1 MDVLTELA
9 KVPVFSIEDVEK
21 IKKNKST
28 AYSQLSRFIDKG
40 KVKKIRNNL
49 YSLVNPITGQM
60 VANRYQIACAISDTA
75 YLSHHSA
82 FEYYGFANQVYNE
95 VYVSSETRFNS
106 FEYDNITYKYVAS
119 RMAEGVVVAKNT
131 TGVRITDIERT
142 IIDSIH
148 DLNKIAGLEEL
159 LNCLEGVRFLNEDK
173 LRLYLDHYDTQGL
186 YQKTGFLLGQLK
198 VSKDLIEYCQS
209 KIGKSKKYLIGE
221 PKGSSNYNREW
232 NLMVPR
238 IMFEPTEKSGC

>member
-1 MDVLTELA
+1 
-9 KVPVFSIEDVEK
+9 
-21 IKKNKST
+21 
-28 AYSQLSRFIDKG
+28 
-40 KVKKIRNNL
+40 
-49 YSLVNPITGQM
+49 M

-131 TGVRITDIERT
+131 TLGVRITDIERT

-159 LNCLEGVRFLNEDK
+159 LNCLEGAFQTRQV
-173 LRLYLDHYDTQGL
+173 GL
-186 YQKTGFLLGQLK
+186 GLIIMISGPRHQKTGFLGTAQ
-198 VSKDLIEYCQS
+198 SIE
-209 KIGKSKKYLIGE
+209 
-221 PKGSSNYNREW
+221 
-232 NLMVPR
+232 
-238 IMFEPTEKSGC
+238 

>member
-1 MDVLTELA
+1 M
-9 KVPVFSIEDVEK
+9 
-21 IKKNKST
+21 
-28 AYSQLSRFIDKG
+28 
-40 KVKKIRNNL
+40 L
-49 YSLVNPITGQM
+49 YPIP
-60 VANRYQIACAISDTA
+60 RI
-75 YLSHHSA
+75 SHHSA

-131 TGVRITDIERT
+131 TGVRITDLERT
-142 IIDSIH
+142 VIDSIH

-198 VSKDLIEYCQS
+198 VSKDFIEYCQS

-232 NLMVPR
+232 ELDGSENNV
-238 IMFEPTEKSGC
+238 